1 MATITK
7 RSQRRMARE
16 RKTFMTMLTMYC
28 HDCHQT
34 PTGLCAACEQ
44 LQAYALERSTH
55 CPFQADKPTCLKCP
69 VHCYKP
75 EMRAKVR
82 DVMRYAGPK
91 MMLRHP
97 LLTLLH
103 LFEGWRPEKKPTV
116 KR

>member
-16 RKTFMTMLTMYC
+16 RKTFRAMLGMFC
-28 HDCHQT
+28 HDKHGT
-34 PTGLCAACEQ
+34 ASGLCAACEQ
-44 LQAYALERSTH
+44 VHAYALERSAH

-75 EMRAKVR
+75 EMRSKVR

-91 MMLRHP
+91 MMMRHP
-97 LLTLLH
+97 VLALLH
-103 LFEGWRPEKKPTV
+103 LWEGWRS
-116 KR
+116 

>member
-1 MATITK
+1 VATITK
-7 RSQRRMARE
+7 SGQRRMARE
-16 RKTFMTMLTMYC
+16 RKTFMAMLTMYC
-28 HDCHQT
+28 HDCHKT

-82 DVMRYAGPK
+82 EVMRYSGPK

-103 LFEGWRPEKKPTV
+103 LLEQ
-116 KR
+116 

>member
-1 MATITK
+1 MKSSTKSNEVATITK

-16 RKTFMTMLTMYC
+16 RKTFLAMLTMFC
-28 HDCHQT
+28 HDQHGSAA
-34 PTGLCAACEQ
+34 GLCAACEQ
-44 LQAYALERSTH
+44 VHAYALERSAN

-103 LFEGWRPEKKPTV
+103 LLGQ
-116 KR
+116 